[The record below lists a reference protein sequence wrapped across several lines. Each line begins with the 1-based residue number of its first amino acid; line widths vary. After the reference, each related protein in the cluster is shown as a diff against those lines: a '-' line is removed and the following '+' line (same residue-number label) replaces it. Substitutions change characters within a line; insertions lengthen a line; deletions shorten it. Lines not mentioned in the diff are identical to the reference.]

1 MSSTTISNSGCVGES
16 SFCSDTSIMQQT
28 SNNDQASPILN
39 KSSNNLPSINSLTSH
54 FASSNNNNNNNNTT
68 SSNFFQMISP
78 QMTSS
83 VGQYQIVQGNF
94 LQQGF
99 LNLLQNIQQQQQQK
113 MQPQMQTQQQPLFM
127 SINNQPILP
136 QFFNSTNS
144 ETIINSETSDPQLLK
159 QRLAKLEKK
168 NTSLMQ
174 KVAMCR
180 QQSPNTKAGKEK
192 KKQNL
197 LINRSLKHY

>member
-1 MSSTTISNSGCVGES
+1 MNTTTTISNGGCGGES
-16 SFCSDTSIMQQT
+16 SFCSDTSIMQQPT
-28 SNNDQASPILN
+28 NNDQASPILN

-54 FASSNNNNNNNNTT
+54 FASSNNNNNN
-68 SSNFFQMISP
+68 FFQMAS
-78 QMTSS
+78 TA
-83 VGQYQIVQGNF
+83 GQYQIVQGNF

-99 LNLLQNIQQQQQQK
+99 LNLLQNIQQQQK
-113 MQPQMQTQQQPLFM
+113 TQPQQQPQPQPLFM
-127 SINNQPILP
+127 SINHQPILP

-144 ETIINSETSDPQLLK
+144 ETIINKDTSDPQLLK

-180 QQSPNTKAGKEK
+180 QQSPNTKAGKVNIKNEK
-192 KKQNL
+192 
-197 LINRSLKHY
+197 